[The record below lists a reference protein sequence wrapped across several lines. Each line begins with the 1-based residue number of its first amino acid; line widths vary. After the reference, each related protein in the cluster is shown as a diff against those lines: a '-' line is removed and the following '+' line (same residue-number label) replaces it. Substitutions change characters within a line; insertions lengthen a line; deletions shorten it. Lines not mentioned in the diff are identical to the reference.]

1 MRESRQGAVVAT
13 AALDVEGDP
22 ALPRRAFTVK
32 RSKFCWRLKQKSSP
46 TKVYPSC
53 ISSSIF
59 LLDTILFFTINRLI
73 MLNYTEVGKN
83 VPDKSLTSMHLT
95 LPLPLDLYVASL
107 NQACKRA
114 LDGVADEGTPASART
129 GDWGRGKARLCF
141 FHFPWRG
148 SCFSPCLFIYICMLS
163 DWRL

>member
-1 MRESRQGAVVAT
+1 MHI
-13 AALDVEGDP
+13 LLY
-22 ALPRRAFTVK
+22 LPPGHHSVLHHK
-32 RSKFCWRLKQKSSP
+32 
-46 TKVYPSC
+46 PSY
-53 ISSSIF
+53 
-59 LLDTILFFTINRLI
+59 NRL
-73 MLNYTEVGKN
+73 GKN

-141 FHFPWRG
+141 FHFP
-148 SCFSPCLFIYICMLS
+148 
-163 DWRL
+163 

>member
-73 MLNYTEVGKN
+73 TDWEKTSLIKAWPPCILPCHCLGLVRGEPKPGVQESTGRRGWRGHPGQRSDGGLGTRQGKA
-83 VPDKSLTSMHLT
+83 VFFSLSLTWKL
-95 LPLPLDLYVASL
+95 LFAVFVYLYLYV
-107 NQACKRA
+107 KR
-114 LDGVADEGTPASART
+114 LKTVR
-129 GDWGRGKARLCF
+129 
-141 FHFPWRG
+141 
-148 SCFSPCLFIYICMLS
+148 CMT
-163 DWRL
+163 